1 MGKKM
6 EFPSANSKISTSL
19 HEENINTPDNL
30 DMYTFNLLLYIL
42 CSNVWQNSSYLIKMF
57 IN

>member
-19 HEENINTPDNL
+19 HEENINTPDIWICTHL
-30 DMYTFNLLLYIL
+30 IYCYIFSAVM
-42 CSNVWQNSSYLIKMF
+42 CGKTVLI
-57 IN
+57 